1 MDELTRIWQE
11 IIARPEG
18 PLALRFYMQPL
29 MATLFAIRDGV
40 HDARQHRPPY
50 FWALFA
56 HTSQRREL
64 MRSGWKSVRK
74 IFILAVILD
83 TAYELLVL
91 GAIRPIQTLLVAIT
105 LAIVPYVLIRGPVNR
120 IAKAFDRKS
129 PRKRAA

>member
-1 MDELTRIWQE
+1 
-11 IIARPEG
+11 
-18 PLALRFYMQPL
+18 
-29 MATLFAIRDGV
+29 
-40 HDARQHRPPY
+40 
-50 FWALFA
+50 
-56 HTSQRREL
+56 